1 MDYVLNIIPQMMD
14 GCLVSF
20 QVFIITIV
28 LSIPLGILL
37 SLGRVSGIKPLQAL
51 IGGYV
56 WILRGS
62 PLMLQIFFV
71 YFVLPSVGIRL
82 PDFESAIVA
91 FVLNYAAY
99 FCEIFR
105 AGIQAIPAGQYEA
118 AHTLGMNYVQTM
130 RRIILPQVIRII
142 LPPISNETITLV
154 KDTSLVYVLAMNDL
168 MRTARNLVQRDFS
181 ITPFIVAAVFYL
193 LATLILTIVFERLEM
208 RAKLLPLSAL
218 GVVAR
223 APCCAASTS
232 WKRLIRAALL
242 STVKSCAV
250 KPPVARNMSRT
261 MMSAASPAK
270 WAWYSS
276 SSTFFRI

>member
-154 KDTSLVYVLAMNDL
+154 KDTSLARVIALQEVIWMGESFMKGNRGYAGLIWPLFFTAVYYLA
-168 MRTARNLVQRDFS
+168 FS
-181 ITPFIVAAVFYL
+181 GVVTIL
-193 LATLILTIVFERLEM
+193 LNRLEK
-208 RAKLLPLSAL
+208 KLD
-218 GVVAR
+218 
-223 APCCAASTS
+223 
-232 WKRLIRAALL
+232 
-242 STVKSCAV
+242 
-250 KPPVARNMSRT
+250 
-261 MMSAASPAK
+261 
-270 WAWYSS
+270 Y
-276 SSTFFRI
+276 FR

>member
-1 MDYVLNIIPQMMD
+1 MDYVFKIVPQMLD
-14 GCLVSF
+14 GCFVSF
-20 QVFIITIV
+20 QVFLITIV

-37 SLGRVSGIKPLQAL
+37 SLGRVSGSQILQKI
-51 IGGYV
+51 IGFYV
-56 WILRGS
+56 WIMRGT

-82 PDFESAIVA
+82 PDFESALVA

-105 AGIQAIPAGQYEA
+105 SGIQAIPKGQYEA
-118 AHTLGMNYVQTM
+118 AHTLGMNYLQTM

-168 MRTARNLVQRDFS
+168 MRIARNLVQRDFS

-193 LATLILTIVFERLEM
+193 IATLILTVLFERLE
-208 RAKLLPLSAL
+208 KHF
-218 GVVAR
+218 
-223 APCCAASTS
+223 
-232 WKRLIRAALL
+232 
-242 STVKSCAV
+242 
-250 KPPVARNMSRT
+250 SR
-261 MMSAASPAK
+261 
-270 WAWYSS
+270 YEQ
-276 SSTFFRI
+276 